1 MANRAEGSA
10 LRAPTKGGRRM
21 QQITRRSFLWG
32 VAVAAAAVLAGCG
45 SASQP
50 PPEEPTDPEEFEPQT
65 KTLTVS
71 EGQSLTVTVAG
82 FSVGMDD
89 RAVLSLKLHNEL
101 GREIT
106 LSDSTG
112 DGVLTVSA
120 RADGTF
126 VQSSLWQSFSDPLVE
141 LLSDHP
147 ESQYDLLETR
157 HALEGIAAYYA
168 ALRSTDEDKERIREL
183 HHAIELAQ
191 QSGDLDAESNAVLQY
206 QIAVTEAA
214 HNVVLLHLLRCME
227 PMLAQNVRQNFEL
240 LYSRRE
246 MLPLVSSHRT
256 RIFEAIMAGK
266 PEEAREASHRHLAF
280 IEEILLDR
288 SREESRRER
297 SLRRLEQRKN

>member
-71 EGQSLTVTVAG
+71 EGQSLTVTVTG
-82 FSVGMDD
+82 FSVGMDH
-89 RAVLSLKLHNEL
+89 RPVLSLKLQNEL

-120 RADGTF
+120 RADGSPAQILPF
-126 VQSSLWQSFSDPLVE
+126 GLLGQAIPAGEVKEGVLGFPVLASFDEVE
-141 LLSDHP
+141 LVFSL
-147 ESQYDLLETR
+147 QM
-157 HALEGIAAYYA
+157 EGK
-168 ALRSTDEDKERIREL
+168 T
-183 HHAIELAQ
+183 
-191 QSGDLDAESNAVLQY
+191 QSIQ
-206 QIAVTEAA
+206 
-214 HNVVLLHLLRCME
+214 
-227 PMLAQNVRQNFEL
+227 FEL
-240 LYSRRE
+240 
-246 MLPLVSSHRT
+246 
-256 RIFEAIMAGK
+256 
-266 PEEAREASHRHLAF
+266 
-280 IEEILLDR
+280 
-288 SREESRRER
+288 
-297 SLRRLEQRKN
+297 

>member
-50 PPEEPTDPEEFEPQT
+50 PPEEPADPEEFEPQT

-82 FSVGMDD
+82 FSVGMDH
-89 RAVLSLKLHNEL
+89 RPVLSLKLHNEL

-120 RADGTF
+120 RVDGSPAQILHFGLLGQAIPAGEVKEGVLGFPVLASFDEMELVFSLRAEGKTQS
-126 VQSSLWQSFSDPLVE
+126 VQ
-141 LLSDHP
+141 
-147 ESQYDLLETR
+147 
-157 HALEGIAAYYA
+157 
-168 ALRSTDEDKERIREL
+168 
-183 HHAIELAQ
+183 
-191 QSGDLDAESNAVLQY
+191 
-206 QIAVTEAA
+206 
-214 HNVVLLHLLRCME
+214 
-227 PMLAQNVRQNFEL
+227 FEL
-240 LYSRRE
+240 
-246 MLPLVSSHRT
+246 
-256 RIFEAIMAGK
+256 
-266 PEEAREASHRHLAF
+266 
-280 IEEILLDR
+280 
-288 SREESRRER
+288 
-297 SLRRLEQRKN
+297 

>member
-82 FSVGMDD
+82 FSEGMDH

-101 GREIT
+101 GREII

-120 RADGTF
+120 RADGSL
-126 VQSSLWQSFSDPLVE
+126 VQ
-141 LLSDHP
+141 
-147 ESQYDLLETR
+147 
-157 HALEGIAAYYA
+157 I
-168 ALRSTDEDKERIREL
+168 L
-183 HHAIELAQ
+183 H
-191 QSGDLDAESNAVLQY
+191 
-206 QIAVTEAA
+206 
-214 HNVVLLHLLRCME
+214 VVLLGQAIPAGEVKERVLGFAV
-227 PMLAQNVRQNFEL
+227 LAFLAALGFVV
-240 LYSRRE
+240 SRRA
-246 MLPLVSSHRT
+246 P
-256 RIFEAIMAGK
+256 G
-266 PEEAREASHRHLAF
+266 
-280 IEEILLDR
+280 
-288 SREESRRER
+288 
-297 SLRRLEQRKN
+297 